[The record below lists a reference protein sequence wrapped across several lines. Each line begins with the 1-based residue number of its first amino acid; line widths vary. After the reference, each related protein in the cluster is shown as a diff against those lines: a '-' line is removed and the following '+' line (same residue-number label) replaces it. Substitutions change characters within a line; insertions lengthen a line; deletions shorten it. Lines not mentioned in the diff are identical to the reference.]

1 MMGST
6 YEEVKEK
13 ADHRWK
19 LERARII
26 ASLESEMQLHEFE
39 EGQNRYYVRIKKE
52 LVGDEGQN
60 RRGSEFEEGERYLQR
75 QEFVGDEVE
84 PDTDKS
90 K

>member
-1 MMGST
+1 MVLFNLLVAMMGST

-52 LVGDEGQN
+52 
-60 RRGSEFEEGERYLQR
+60 RYLQR